1 VRVALLLLAVLALA
15 NCSPTLQG
23 VASSGATSPSGGTSI
38 SDLVG
43 GSSQTTSTSGSSIA
57 ASAPDHDPFKGLIN
71 TARSAVSLSPL
82 AAEQRLTIAAQTHAN
97 DMSDNSYFSHTDLD
111 GGSVAT
117 RVTETGYDW
126 CWVGENIAYGYST
139 QASVFQAWMDSP
151 GHKANMLSANPTEFG
166 LGHASTG
173 NYWVLV
179 LAKPGC

>member
-1 VRVALLLLAVLALA
+1 MIAPA
-15 NCSPTLQG
+15 
-23 VASSGATSPSGGTSI
+23 GTS
-38 SDLVG
+38 
-43 GSSQTTSTSGSSIA
+43 
-57 ASAPDHDPFKGLIN
+57 
-71 TARSAVSLSPL
+71 SAVPDKVPAGDFRRLFRNNWKSLCVVIV
-82 AAEQRLTIAAQTHAN
+82 LTIAAQTHAN
-97 DMSDNSYFSHTDLD
+97 DMSDNSYFSHTDLE
-111 GGSVAT
+111 GGRVAT
-117 RVTETGYDW
+117 RVTQTGYDW